1 MDVSDDRG
9 QALQVGAILLFGI
22 LIVGLSLYQA
32 TVVPTQNERVEF
44 DTYVD
49 ANADVEQLS
58 TGISAA
64 AARDYSTRTAV
75 QTGVRYPTRTIFV
88 NPGAPGNRLRT
99 GESQTIRISNAA
111 AVNGEEANTGEYWNG
126 TTREYDTTSVRFDP
140 DYNQLQA
147 PRIIYESGTIYRPT
161 GQTADAPYGPNESIV
176 VSDGTSIEGNRIT
189 LVTIAGDLDVGGMSP
204 TVVAQPVSAHTRT
217 VVIEGDGSE
226 DITLTVPSQ
235 LSADT
240 WEEEIVGDNQHVLD
254 VSQHDDT
261 SVNVTLDGS
270 EAYELRLA
278 KVELR
283 RQSDSSSVASTD
295 PKYVIGVAGDGQSIS
310 QDQSTKLTAEVRDQY
325 NNPVPGEQVE
335 FDIVSGGGGNNQLS
349 ATTATT
355 NDQGRASVQFEPDST
370 DTFEIEASV
379 DGGASETLNTIT
391 FTVSVG
397 QGGGGGDGS
406 GTDQLNP
413 NSSDSVYLE
422 TAEVTNN
429 DAVVTLRNNGNSER
443 TIEQLRVQF
452 YYTDRQSKSTNRIT
466 QVDAIESDNSEIT
479 SETPRT
485 IPTGFMDVTSNND
498 INGTDTRSLT
508 FDFDEDVNAGQQE
521 TDFFYFSVQFENG
534 DVSTYL
540 VAPE

>member
-1 MDVSDDRG
+1 MDVFDDRG

-58 TGISAA
+58 SGISAA

-75 QTGVRYPTRTIFV
+75 QTGVRYPTRTVFV
-88 NPGAPGNRLRT
+88 NPGPPGNRLRT
-99 GESQTIRISNAA
+99 GEPETIRIANAT

-126 TTREYDTTSVRFDP
+126 TTREYNTTSVRFDP

-147 PRIIYESGTIYRPT
+147 PRIIYESGTIYCPT

-189 LVTIAGDLDVGGMSP
+189 LVTIAGDLDIGGMSP

-217 VVIEGDGSE
+217 VVVEGEGSE
-226 DITLTVPSQ
+226 NITLTVPSQ

-240 WEEEIVGDNQHVLD
+240 WEEEIVGDNAHVLD

-283 RQSDSSSVASTD
+283 RQSDSSSVASTN
-295 PKYVIGVAGDGQSIS
+295 PKYVIGVAGDGESIS
-310 QDQSTKLTAEVRDQY
+310 QDQSTKLTAEVRDRY
-325 NNPVPGEQVE
+325 NNPKSGVDVE
-335 FDIVSGGGGNNQLS
+335 FS
-349 ATTATT
+349 TT
-355 NDQGRASVQFEPDST
+355 NGTLSSGTVTTDAEGRASVQFTPDPGTSGDVT
-370 DTFEIEASV
+370 V
-379 DGGASETLNTIT
+379 DATINGGNGDLNTTQFSIS
-391 FTVSVG
+391 VSS
-397 QGGGGGDGS
+397 GGGGVNN
-406 GTDQLNP
+406 NP
-413 NSSDSVYLE
+413 NALQVQINDFKKIPGQNEWRIDIQVQDQDGDDDIDRVEWDISDSSGVTRAEGEE
-422 TAEVTNN
+422 TSNVGGVDQIQVDRAIDPDDSSYNIQANEKYTLTIRGYDVDGNN
-429 DAVVTLRNNGNSER
+429 DDAT
-443 TIEQLRVQF
+443 
-452 YYTDRQSKSTNRIT
+452 STK
-466 QVDAIESDNSEIT
+466 
-479 SETPRT
+479 
-485 IPTGFMDVTSNND
+485 
-498 INGTDTRSLT
+498 
-508 FDFDEDVNAGQQE
+508 
-521 TDFFYFSVQFENG
+521 
-534 DVSTYL
+534 
-540 VAPE
+540 